1 MSVILQEPDTGKIVL
16 MCKGADSIIAERLS
30 KKSKASAEYLKNQEF
45 VDKVADDGLRTL
57 FLAERVLDTGT
68 FNKWYD
74 KKKAAMLEVNDR
86 EAAVAAVDE
95 EIETELTIVGT
106 TAIEDKL
113 QEDVKDT
120 I

>member
-1 MSVILQEPDTGKIVL
+1 MSVIFRDPNNRIVL

-30 KKSKASAEYLKNQEF
+30 RQSKGSSDYLKNQEF
-45 VDKVADDGLRTL
+45 VDRVADEGLRTL
-57 FLAERVLDTGT
+57 FLAERVLDEKT
-68 FNKWYD
+68 FAVWYA
-74 KKKAAMLEVNDR
+74 KKKQAMLVVNDR

-95 EIETELTIVGT
+95 EIERDLEIIGT
-106 TAIEDKL
+106 TAIEDRL

>member
-1 MSVILQEPDTGKIVL
+1 MSVIFRDPEGRIVL
-16 MCKGADSIIAERLS
+16 MCKGADSVIAERLS
-30 KKSKASAEYLKNQEF
+30 KASKRSDCYLKNQEF
-45 VDKVADDGLRTL
+45 VDAVADEGLRTL
-57 FLAERVLDTGT
+57 FLAERFLDQAT
-68 FNKWYD
+68 FDAWLA
-74 KKKAAMLEVNDR
+74 KKKAAMLAVNDR

-95 EIETELTIVGT
+95 EIEVELEIIGT